1 MTMKPHLF
9 FSTLTLL
16 LFSTSL
22 SAAAVTG
29 GTVITHTS
37 PNKIEE
43 RCVILEQMPGG
54 KYSSK
59 DSKAEQ
65 AYCKI
70 DLYSQTIAMCPKTW
84 STSPGTMIYQLSA
97 GPYKRNPKKFEASVC
112 SKGKSAANYVTGKHL
127 KFKNTMNMKGT
138 SGTFSTASLLYYH
151 FSRYFDTH
159 IHVPVAVQR
168 SMDNKAHLQ
177 RVTQRGVKL
186 ASKNKKMIHAAWL
199 DMQKVQQKP
208 ELYKPTDEL
217 FTKDRK
223 QIYGVL
229 LHSPG
234 KRYGV
239 LMNGTRKSGWGEGQN
254 NDFQKTPP
262 FLALRSSL
270 PLKKAIREGIEEA
283 SKDHIIK
290 KAIKSEIT
298 DQQMVYWMQ
307 DLTEI
312 TLLDYIFNQQDRV
325 GNIDYQEYWYWKKG
339 SSVRKQHARTK
350 TPAKNLAKHKPLRI
364 QETFLNDN
372 DAGGRKSY
380 SNFTKKTKMLE
391 KIRHFNADTYK
402 QLIKLDNDFAKKGKL
417 YAYVKDSFG
426 LSDKQV
432 LLIVSNTHE
441 ATAILKQS
449 CKQKKLRFDLDPDK
463 FFAKKSSKAKRLN
476 CDKG

>member
-1 MTMKPHLF
+1 MKPYKSL
-9 FSTLTLL
+9 SAVVLL
-16 LFSTSL
+16 GFTGTL
-22 SAAAVTG
+22 SAAAVTS

-37 PNKIEE
+37 PNKLEE
-43 RCVILEQMPGG
+43 RCVILDQMPGG
-54 KYSSK
+54 EYSDK
-59 DSKAEQ
+59 DGKAEQ

-70 DLYSQTIAMCPKTW
+70 DLYGNTIAMCPKIW
-84 STSPGTMIYQLSA
+84 STSPGTILYRLYA
-97 GPYKRNPKKFEASVC
+97 GPHKGNPGKFEASVC
-112 SKGKSAANYVTGKHL
+112 SRGKSAANYATGKHI

-168 SMDNKAHLQ
+168 TMDNKEHLQ

-186 ASKNKKMIHAAWL
+186 TSKNKKMIHAAWL
-199 DMQKVQQKP
+199 DMKKVQQKP

-217 FTKDRK
+217 FTADHK

-239 LMNGTRKSGWGEGQN
+239 LMNGTRKSGWGVGQN

-262 FLALRSSL
+262 FLALRSSE

-290 KAIKSEIT
+290 KAIKAEIS

-312 TLLDYIFNQQDRV
+312 TLLDYIFSQQDRV

-339 SSVRKQHARTK
+339 KSLQKQHAKTK
-350 TPAKNLAKHKPLRI
+350 AAPRNLAKRKAIRI

-391 KIRHFNADTYK
+391 KIRHFNPKTYK
-402 QLIKLDNDFAKKGKL
+402 QLIKLDKDFSSKGKL
-417 YAYVKDSFG
+417 YAYVKENFG
-426 LSDKQV
+426 LSEQQFQQ
-432 LLIVSNTHE
+432 IVTNTNH
-441 ATAILKQS
+441 AAAILKES
-449 CKQKKLRFDLDPDK
+449 CKEKKLRFDLNPDK
-463 FFAKKSSKAKRLN
+463 FFATGSTKAKRLN
-476 CDKG
+476 CDKP

>member
-1 MTMKPHLF
+1 MKPYFF
-9 FSTLTLL
+9 FSALTLL
-16 LFSTSL
+16 SFTGNL

-54 KYSSK
+54 EYSSR

-70 DLYSQTIAMCPKTW
+70 DLYSKSIAMCPKTW
-84 STSPGTMIYQLSA
+84 GASPETIIYQLYA
-97 GPYKRNPKKFEASVC
+97 GPYKGNAKKFEASVC
-112 SKGKSAANYVTGKHL
+112 SKGKSAANYTTGRRL
-127 KFKNTMNMKGT
+127 EFTNTMNMKGA
-138 SGTFSTASLLYYH
+138 SGAFSTASLLYYH
-151 FSRYFDTH
+151 FSRYFDMH
-159 IHVPVAVQR
+159 IHVSVAVQR
-168 SMDNKAHLQ
+168 TMDNKEHLQ
-177 RVTQRGVKL
+177 RVTLRGIKL

-199 DMQKVQQKP
+199 DMKKIEEKP

-217 FTKDRK
+217 FTRDRK

-239 LMNGTRKSGWGEGQN
+239 LMNGARKSGQGDGQN

-262 FLALRSSL
+262 FLALRSSQ
-270 PLKKAIREGIEEA
+270 PLKKAILEGIAEA
-283 SKDHIIK
+283 EKDPLIK
-290 KAIKSEIT
+290 KAIKSEIS

-312 TLLDYIFNQQDRV
+312 TLLDYIFSQQGRV
-325 GNIDYQEYWYWKKG
+325 GNIDYEEYWYWKKG
-339 SSVRKQHARTK
+339 SSIRKQHARTK

-372 DAGGRKSY
+372 YAGGRKSY
-380 SNFTKKTKMLE
+380 SNFTKKTNMLE
-391 KIRHFNADTYK
+391 KIRHFNPDTYK
-402 QLIKLDNDFAKKGKL
+402 QLIKLDKDFSSKGKL

-426 LSDKQV
+426 LSEQQ
-432 LLIVSNTHE
+432 LQQIVTNTNH
-441 ATAILKQS
+441 AAAILKES
-449 CKQKKLRFDLDPDK
+449 CKEKILRFDLNPDK
-463 FFAKKSSKAKRLN
+463 FFAKKSSKEKRLN
-476 CDKG
+476 CDKP

>member
-1 MTMKPHLF
+1 MKPYF
-9 FSTLTLL
+9 YFSALTLL
-16 LFSTSL
+16 SIAGNL

-29 GTVITHTS
+29 GTVATHTS

-43 RCVILEQMPGG
+43 SCVILEQMPGG
-54 KYSSK
+54 EYSSK
-59 DSKAEQ
+59 DSKEEQ
-65 AYCKI
+65 TYCKI
-70 DLYSQTIAMCPKTW
+70 DLYSKNIAMCPKIW
-84 STSPGTMIYQLSA
+84 STSPGTIIYQLYA
-97 GPYKRNPKKFEASVC
+97 GPYKGKATKFEASVC
-112 SKGKSAANYVTGKHL
+112 SRGKSAVNYTTGKHL

-168 SMDNKAHLQ
+168 TMDNKAHLK
-177 RVTQRGVKL
+177 RVTHRGVKL
-186 ASKNKKMIHAAWL
+186 ASKNRKMIHAAWL

-208 ELYKPTDEL
+208 ELYKPTEEL
-217 FTKDRK
+217 FTADRK

-239 LMNGTRKSGWGEGQN
+239 LMNGTRKSGWGAGQN

-262 FLALRSSL
+262 FLALRSSQ

-283 SKDHIIK
+283 EKDPIIK
-290 KAIKSEIT
+290 KAIKSEIS

-312 TLLDYIFNQQDRV
+312 TLLDYIFSQQDRV
-325 GNIDYQEYWYWKKG
+325 GNIDFEEYWYWKKG
-339 SSVRKQHARTK
+339 SSVRKKHARTK

-372 DAGGRKSY
+372 DAGSRNSY

-391 KIRHFNADTYK
+391 KIRHFNPDTYR
-402 QLIKLDNDFAKKGKL
+402 QLIKLDKDFSSKGKL

-426 LSDKQV
+426 LNEKQFQQ
-432 LLIVSNTHE
+432 IVTNTHE
-441 ATAILKQS
+441 ATAILKES
-449 CKQKKLRFDLDPDK
+449 CKAKKLRFDLDPDK
-463 FFAKKSSKAKRLN
+463 FFAKKSSREKRLN
-476 CDKG
+476 CDKP

>member
-1 MTMKPHLF
+1 MKPYMSL
-9 FSTLTLL
+9 SALTLL
-16 LFSTSL
+16 GISGSL

-29 GTVITHTS
+29 GTVITHPS

-43 RCVILEQMPGG
+43 RCVILYKMPGG
-54 KYSSK
+54 EYSSK
-59 DSKAEQ
+59 DSKEEQ

-70 DLYSQTIAMCPKTW
+70 DLYRKSIAMCPKIW
-84 STSPGTMIYQLSA
+84 STSPGTIIYQLYA
-97 GPYKRNPKKFEASVC
+97 GPYKGNAKKFEASVC
-112 SKGKSAANYVTGKHL
+112 SKGKSAVNYTTGKHL

-168 SMDNKAHLQ
+168 TMDNKEHSQ
-177 RVTQRGVKL
+177 RITQRGAKL
-186 ASKNKKMIHAAWL
+186 TSRKKGLIHEAWQ
-199 DMQKVQQKP
+199 DMKKAQQKP

-239 LMNGTRKSGWGEGQN
+239 LMNGTRKSGWGDGQN

-262 FLALRSSL
+262 FLALRSSQ
-270 PLKKAIREGIEEA
+270 PLKKAIPEGIEEA
-283 SKDHIIK
+283 EKDPLIK
-290 KAIKSEIT
+290 KAIKSEIS
-298 DQQMVYWMQ
+298 DQQMAYWMQ

-312 TLLDYIFNQQDRV
+312 TLLDYIFSQQDRV
-325 GNIDYQEYWYWKKG
+325 GNIDFEEYWYWKKG
-339 SSVRKQHARTK
+339 SNIRKKHARTK

-372 DAGGRKSY
+372 DAGGRKIY

-391 KIRHFNADTYK
+391 KIRHFNPDTYR
-402 QLIKLDNDFAKKGKL
+402 QLIRLDKDFSKKGKL

-426 LSDKQV
+426 LSEQQ
-432 LLIVSNTHE
+432 LQQIVTNTNH
-441 ATAILKQS
+441 AAAILKGS
-449 CKQKKLRFDLDPDK
+449 CKEKKLRFDLDPDK
-463 FFAKKSSKAKRLN
+463 FFAKKSSKEKRLN
-476 CDKG
+476 CEKP